1 MSEEPE
7 NTSGDPAKGE
17 REHRFLFIDVWWWDA
32 LGGFFSV
39 LGVLA
44 ALFGIYE
51 YKQRVEA
58 SKASETLALIDVWE
72 TRGAR
77 AAYERLSNEIAS
89 GFAQVPAADM
99 AAAANDPALARV
111 VSNKVAAIVLR
122 EEENANAFG
131 EVVYFFNRLGLCVE
145 ASLCSQKT
153 AEVFFQDTLDTF
165 IDVFGDQISQMQ
177 ESRPRYAEA
186 MLELHGETTRD

>member
-1 MSEEPE
+1 MSDETE
-7 NTSGDPAKGE
+7 NTSGDQAKGE

-77 AAYERLSNEIAS
+77 QAYEKLSNEIAS
-89 GFAQVPAADM
+89 GFAEVPAADM
-99 AAAANDPALARV
+99 AAAADDPALARV

-122 EEENANAFG
+122 KEENADAFG

-165 IDVFGDQISQMQ
+165 IDVFGDQISQMR

-186 MLELHGETTRD
+186 MLELHDETTPD

>member
-1 MSEEPE
+1 MSDETESTPD
-7 NTSGDPAKGE
+7 TPAKGE

-58 SKASETLALIDVWE
+58 SKASETLAMIDVWE

-77 AAYERLSNEIAS
+77 AAYERLSNEIAA
-89 GFAQVPAADM
+89 GFAEVPAADM

-122 EEENANAFG
+122 KQENADAFG

-165 IDVFGDQISQMQ
+165 VDVFGGQISQMQ

-186 MLELHGETTRD
+186 MLELQGETTRD

>member
-1 MSEEPE
+1 MSDETE
-7 NTSGDPAKGE
+7 NTSGDQAKGE

-77 AAYERLSNEIAS
+77 EAYEKLSNEIAS

-99 AAAANDPALARV
+99 TAAADDPALARV
-111 VSNKVAAIVLR
+111 VRV
-122 EEENANAFG
+122 G
-131 EVVYFFNRLGLCVE
+131 ERAWPMSRL
-145 ASLCSQKT
+145 
-153 AEVFFQDTLDTF
+153 
-165 IDVFGDQISQMQ
+165 
-177 ESRPRYAEA
+177 AEA
-186 MLELHGETTRD
+186 GTITEAGVILTWEHEQASALGAAVMGEAAPVGAIRVRDTAGNDLPHDLMFAFAFHAFYPDGDWMLGE

>member
-1 MSEEPE
+1 MSDETEGTSE
-7 NTSGDPAKGE
+7 NVTKGE

-58 SKASETLALIDVWE
+58 SKASETLAMIDVWE

-77 AAYERLSNEIAS
+77 GAYEKLSNAIAS
-89 GFAQVPAADM
+89 GFADVPAADM
-99 AAAANDPALARV
+99 SAAANDPVLART
-111 VSNKVAAIVLR
+111 VSDKVASIVLR
-122 EEENANAFG
+122 DEENAAAFG
-131 EVVYFFNRLGLCVE
+131 DVVYFFNRLGLCVE

-165 IDVFGDQISQMQ
+165 IDVFGDQINQMR
-177 ESRPRYAEA
+177 ESRPRYGEA
-186 MLELHGETTRD
+186 MLELHNETTQD

>member
-1 MSEEPE
+1 MSDETE
-7 NTSGDPAKGE
+7 NTSGDQAKGE

-77 AAYERLSNEIAS
+77 EAYEKLSNEIAS

-99 AAAANDPALARV
+99 TAAADDPALARV

-122 EEENANAFG
+122 KKENADAFG

-145 ASLCSQKT
+145 ASLCSQKA
-153 AEVFFQDTLDTF
+153 AEIFFQDTLDTF
-165 IDVFGDQISQMQ
+165 IDVFGDQISRIR
-177 ESRPRYAEA
+177 ENRPRYAEA
-186 MLELHGETTRD
+186 MLQLHEETTRD

>member
-1 MSEEPE
+1 MSDETE
-7 NTSGDPAKGE
+7 NTSGDQEKGE

-77 AAYERLSNEIAS
+77 VAYEKLSSEIAS

-99 AAAANDPALARV
+99 TAAADDPALARV

-122 EEENANAFG
+122 KEENETAFG

-153 AEVFFQDTLDTF
+153 AEIFFQDTLDTF
-165 IDVFGDQISQMQ
+165 IDVFGDQISQIR

-186 MLELHGETTRD
+186 MLELHEETTRD

>member
-1 MSEEPE
+1 MSDETE
-7 NTSGDPAKGE
+7 NTSGDQAKGE

-77 AAYERLSNEIAS
+77 EAYEKLSNEIAS

-99 AAAANDPALARV
+99 TAALGQPP
-111 VSNKVAAIVLR
+111 
-122 EEENANAFG
+122 
-131 EVVYFFNRLGLCVE
+131 EVPE
-145 ASLCSQKT
+145 
-153 AEVFFQDTLDTF
+153 
-165 IDVFGDQISQMQ
+165 
-177 ESRPRYAEA
+177 
-186 MLELHGETTRD
+186 

>member
-1 MSEEPE
+1 MSDDTEDNSEAQ
-7 NTSGDPAKGE
+7 AKGE

-58 SKASETLALIDVWE
+58 SKASETLAMIDVWE

-77 AAYERLSNEIAS
+77 EAYERLSNEIAS
-89 GFAQVPAADM
+89 GFADVPAADM
-99 AAAANDPALARV
+99 SAAANDPALART
-111 VSNKVAAIVLR
+111 VSDKVAAIVLR
-122 EEENANAFG
+122 EEENAAAFG

-153 AEVFFQDTLDTF
+153 ADVFFQDTLDTF
-165 IDVFGDQISQMQ
+165 IDVFGDQIDKMR
-177 ESRPRYAEA
+177 ESRPRYGEA
-186 MLELHGETTRD
+186 MLELHSETTRD